1 MNQKIQIGQSIC
13 FSIILFILFL
23 GNMYAQVKITPE
35 MRLNYIKNSDG
46 SKTLNCELITYEDN
60 IILLADLYV
69 RFFTGIDSLIEVG
82 SNYTNNKGIAI
93 VNIPVNFQI
102 PIDEEGFFRYVARF
116 EGTDT
121 IEFAESEVMY
131 IDVNLD
137 LTLEDVDSIHTIH
150 VKASRISESGE
161 TIPVPEE
168 DIYIYVPRM
177 FGLLNI
183 AEEWLDEQGEV
194 TLEFPADLPGD
205 SVGNIS
211 VVARFEEHD
220 MFGTVEKRQSAK
232 WGVPS
237 DHEIPEAYRA
247 LWTHIAPTWMII
259 TLTILLVGVWSHY
272 IFVIYQLVKV
282 RKEGKAIET

>member
-23 GNMYAQVKITPE
+23 GNMFAQEKITPE
-35 MRLNYIKNSDG
+35 IRLNYIKNSDG
-46 SKTLNCELITYEDN
+46 SKTLKCELITYEDD
-60 IILLADLYV
+60 IILLPDLYV

-93 VNIPVNFQI
+93 VNIPVNFLV
-102 PIDEEGFFRYVARF
+102 PVDEEGFFRYVARF

-137 LTLEDVDSIHTIH
+137 MTLEDVDSIHTIH
-150 VKASRISESGE
+150 VKASRISKSGE

-220 MFGTVEKRQSAK
+220 MFGTVEKRQNAK
-232 WGVPS
+232 WGIPS

-272 IFVIYQLVKV
+272 MFVIYQLVKV